1 MSRQQP
7 NNDLKAI
14 LAGNVAEKH
23 TPEPEPEVKVLEEK
37 KSKRNPKREGKKVCV
52 TFVNKNTHKQLKL
65 LAIEKEMNMEDLF
78 SESLELYL
86 EMHNRKPIA

>member
-14 LAGNVAEKH
+14 LAGNVAETQSPKA
-23 TPEPEPEVKVLEEK
+23 EPEFKAPEK
-37 KSKRNPKREGKKVCV
+37 KSKRNPKREGKKVV
-52 TFVNKNTHKQLKL
+52 MTFVDKNLHKQLKFL
-65 LAIEKEMNMEDLF
+65 SIEKEMNMEDLLT
-78 SESLELYL
+78 ESLLLYL

>member
-14 LAGNVAEKH
+14 LAGNVAETH
-23 TPEPEPEVKVLEEK
+23 TSEPEPEVKAPEK

>member
-14 LAGNVAEKH
+14 LAGNVAETH
-23 TPEPEPEVKVLEEK
+23 TPEPEPEVKVPEK
-37 KSKRNPKREGKKVCV
+37 KTKRNPKREGKKVCV
-52 TFVNKNTHKQLKL
+52 TFVDKDTHKQLKL
-65 LAIEKEMNMEDLF
+65 LSIEKEMNMEDLF

>member
-14 LAGNVAEKH
+14 LAGNVAE
-23 TPEPEPEVKVLEEK
+23 TPLPEPEPEIKGRKK
-37 KSKRNPKREGKKVCV
+37 KSKRPPKREGKKVCV
-52 TFVNKNTHKQLKL
+52 TFVDKNLHKQLKL
-65 LAIEKEMNMEDLF
+65 LSIEKEMNMEDMF
-78 SESLELYL
+78 TESLVLYL

>member
-1 MSRQQP
+1 VKQQP

-14 LAGNVAEKH
+14 LAGNTAE
-23 TPEPEPEVKVLEEK
+23 TPPTEPEPEVKALEEK